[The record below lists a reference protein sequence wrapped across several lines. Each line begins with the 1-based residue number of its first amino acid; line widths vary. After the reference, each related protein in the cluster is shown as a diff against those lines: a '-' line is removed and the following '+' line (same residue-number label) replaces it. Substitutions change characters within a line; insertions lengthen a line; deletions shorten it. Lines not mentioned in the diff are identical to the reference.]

1 MTEGRKRKLSDLLP
15 SDPPPYGQEPRN
27 TAAASQESP
36 NTPTICASDNDENAV
51 SAAEVLANLAHL
63 PGPEGEGESSVALP
77 MSLTSLADLERQQH
91 PIVLGVSAV
100 SKHPI
105 VSNAIKYYEDSKRSY
120 APLNYAAGIVEKAA
134 LPVFSKIEVNLNS
147 MHQAKLHEARREK
160 KRRVTPTEKTET
172 KKRLK
177 FCLHILKLA
186 NRQINDRVNCLQ
198 RAISDT
204 DRHQEQL
211 STPQLEE
218 KHDDTQTYTWLES
231 QPESRL
237 DTELTA
243 VSLNRLELA
252 NPQETQ
258 TEIVT
263 TVKKIIHVISNFRP
277 SSLVADN
284 GPGEGPESEDY
295 RLKSTIREIILNL
308 PNQVQ
313 HSSSSPQTND
323 KIVNFAKES
332 LNMIGR
338 LTLVFNN
345 QLEKAESWVDGD
357 EEGEVQLQLQQLQ
370 HLLTDEKA
378 QLKTHGDTAPALSEN
393 LKH

>member
-1 MTEGRKRKLSDLLP
+1 MTEGRKRKLSDSLP
-15 SDPPPYGQEPRN
+15 ADPPPYDQGPSN
-27 TAAASQESP
+27 KVAAVADSP
-36 NTPTICASDNDENAV
+36 TTPNMGHSENDESAV

-63 PGPEGEGESSVALP
+63 PGPEGESSVALP
-77 MSLTSLADLERQQH
+77 MSSTSLADLERQQH

-105 VSNAIKYYEDSKRSY
+105 VTNAIKYYEDLKKNY
-120 APLNYAAGIVEKAA
+120 ASLNYAAGIVEKAA
-134 LPVFSKIEVNLNS
+134 MPVFSKIEVNLNS
-147 MHQAKLHEARREK
+147 MHQARLHEARRDK

-198 RAISDT
+198 RVIT
-204 DRHQEQL
+204 DNRHQEQL

-218 KHDDTQTYTWLES
+218 KGDDTHTFTRSEPLS
-231 QPESRL
+231 ESRL

-243 VSLNRLELA
+243 VSLARLDFA
-252 NPQETQ
+252 DPQETQ

-277 SSLVADN
+277 SSLVADK
-284 GPGEGPESEDY
+284 GVGEGQDSEDL

-313 HSSSSPQTND
+313 HSSSSSLQTND
-323 KIVNFAKES
+323 KIVTFAKES
-332 LNMIGR
+332 LNIIGR
-338 LTLVFNN
+338 LTTVFNN
-345 QLEKAESWVDGD
+345 QLEKAESWVDG
-357 EEGEVQLQLQQLQ
+357 EEEEEQQQ
-370 HLLTDEKA
+370 QQQYNNEKA
-378 QLKTHGDTAPALSEN
+378 GPEIKQEETPLVTEH